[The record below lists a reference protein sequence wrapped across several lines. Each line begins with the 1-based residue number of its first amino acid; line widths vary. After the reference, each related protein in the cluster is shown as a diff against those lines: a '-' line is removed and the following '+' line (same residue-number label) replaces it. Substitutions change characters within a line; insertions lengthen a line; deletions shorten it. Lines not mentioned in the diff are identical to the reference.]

1 MTKNRSLLAAGSV
14 LALALA
20 TQSGCA
26 GPATVTQPAGQAA
39 AAPNEAAKPIISGKV
54 VETMN
59 AGGYTYIRLEKDG
72 RTGWVAVP
80 TMEVKVGDE
89 ISLLPGAEMGPFA
102 SKSLNRTFDKI
113 IFSAGPAT
121 KPAAKPAAVPAGH
134 PALDATPAEKSA
146 PAQKPFYAG
155 TVVETMNSGGYT
167 YICLEKDG
175 KKSWAAVPPTT
186 VKVGDEIEIL
196 PGTEM
201 GTFKSKTLNKTF
213 DNIIFSPGVAPKK

>member
-1 MTKNRSLLAAGSV
+1 MTRNRSLLAAGSV

-20 TQSGCA
+20 TQGGCA
-26 GPATVTQPAGQAA
+26 GTSKVTEPTAMSASSQNETSQPVL
-39 AAPNEAAKPIISGKV
+39 SGKV

-59 AGGYTYIRLEKDG
+59 AGGYTYICLEKDG
-72 RTGWVAVP
+72 RKGWVAVP

-89 ISLLPGAEMGPFA
+89 LSLLPGAEMGPFA

-121 KPAAKPAAVPAGH
+121 KPAGKPAAVPAGH
-134 PALDATPAEKSA
+134 PALNATPAEKGTL
-146 PAQKPFYAG
+146 AQKPFYAG

-175 KKSWAAVPPTT
+175 KKSWAAVPPTE
-186 VKVGDEIEIL
+186 VKVGDEIEVF